1 MENSNIFRPDAPRH
15 MNFFQQ
21 PEYMPYTQPSQALVS
36 GGIPWAT
43 IAILFLLGVIA
54 FLLYIIIVADANSRS
69 VPQQP
74 HAAVSPIA
82 TDEEGFDP

>member
-1 MENSNIFRPDAPRH
+1 MESNIFRPETPRH

-21 PEYMPYTQPSQALVS
+21 PEYMPYAQPQALAS

-54 FLLYIIIVADANSRS
+54 FLLYIIMVADANSRV

-74 HAAVSPIA
+74 HAAVHAIA
-82 TDEEGFDP
+82 TDEEGYDP